1 MKKDREF
8 IELGNCSITSSTNLY
23 LSYCIEGGVFKGFYL
38 AKQYSIKDSTNPDKE
53 VMVFA
58 KGAYRVDTIEQ
69 LEKLKDVIEE
79 GIKKYK
85 KKEKSNESNKKES
98 K

>member
-8 IELGNCSITSSTNLY
+8 VELGNCSITSSTNIY
-23 LSYCIEGGVFKGFYL
+23 LSSCYECGKFKGFYL

-58 KGAYRVDTIEQ
+58 KGAYRVDSLEQ
-69 LEKLKDVIEE
+69 LIQLRDVINE
-79 GIKKYK
+79 GIKKFQ
-85 KKEKSNESNKKES
+85 NKKGE
-98 K
+98 